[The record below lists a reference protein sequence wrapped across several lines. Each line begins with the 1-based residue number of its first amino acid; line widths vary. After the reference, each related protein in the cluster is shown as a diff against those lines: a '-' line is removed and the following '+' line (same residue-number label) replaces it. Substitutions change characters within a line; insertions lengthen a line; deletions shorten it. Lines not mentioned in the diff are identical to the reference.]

1 MNRCFSAA
9 HDCRGEMTERFC
21 REGLQECL
29 PWLHLPCSGAGIPQ
43 CEPCLP
49 AVLWSCA
56 VPGVLL
62 HSSQQCG
69 WAPETPSRHRPRSSQ
84 QPGPCGEGVPLSAGC
99 LVSESLLEQMS
110 AVLRALQP
118 SLLCCCSAGPVGFG
132 PAVEHLGQGRV
143 GDTEQGC
150 RSSTGGHWAVFS
162 HQL

>member
-1 MNRCFSAA
+1 
-9 HDCRGEMTERFC
+9 MTERFC

-29 PWLHLPCSGAGIPQ
+29 RRLYLPCSGAGVPQ

-49 AVLWSCA
+49 VQDCGGVVLCRHWQLCCA
-56 VPGVLL
+56 RSAATRLL
-62 HSSQQCG
+62 TV
-69 WAPETPSRHRPRSSQ
+69 WAPMTPSRHRPHSSQ
-84 QPGPCGEGVPLSAGC
+84 QPGPCVEGFPLSAGS

-118 SLLCCCSAGPVGFG
+118 SLLCSCSAGPVGFG
-132 PAVEHLGQGRV
+132 PAVEHLGQGRA
-143 GDTEQGC
+143 GDTAQGC